1 MQVESLT
8 TRGSRISETLAV
20 LDSAGKDESLSTLR
34 GTLLNDCYEVQ
45 LRCHRPSAYIEQVEL
60 LSCLKWL
67 YKFGISSHIPT
78 NGTVAYTELAIAARA
93 PVNQLRRIV
102 RMVVTSGSLSE
113 PEPDRVSPQ
122 RSLCCVLRKR
132 RGVPILLPPH
142 LDVLF
147 PPDHTADAH
156 NIANNTPLPYEFLS
170 QSEEEMVHFARYMQT
185 LDELSGLSKE
195 HLLQFDRGSLGDAR
209 LVGGNKGQARAFLAS
224 RFPSLACMLQDLLAA
239 VEEAQS
245 TFASPGPSISTR
257 LHAMPHDLTKPTATR
272 DRRHD
277 RHLHAP
283 GTLDNWPADKVQLIL
298 GHLASAMKPGA
309 AILVVDLLMPKPG
322 EVPPRQEAYFRC
334 PDLLMAQFSN
344 SGERDLE
351 EWTEV
356 IHGVTPKLRIADV
369 IRPETTPVGMLML
382 KTEDE

>member
-1 MQVESLT
+1 
-8 TRGSRISETLAV
+8 
-20 LDSAGKDESLSTLR
+20 
-34 GTLLNDCYEVQ
+34 
-45 LRCHRPSAYIEQVEL
+45 
-60 LSCLKWL
+60 
-67 YKFGISSHIPT
+67 
-78 NGTVAYTELAIAARA
+78 
-93 PVNQLRRIV
+93 
-102 RMVVTSGSLSE
+102 
-113 PEPDRVSPQ
+113 
-122 RSLCCVLRKR
+122 
-132 RGVPILLPPH
+132 
-142 LDVLF
+142 
-147 PPDHTADAH
+147 
-156 NIANNTPLPYEFLS
+156 
-170 QSEEEMVHFARYMQT
+170 MVHFARYMQT

-209 LVGGNKGQARAFLAS
+209 LVGGNKDQARAFLAS
-224 RFPSLACMLQDLLAA
+224 RFPSLACMLQDLLAS

-257 LHAMPHDLTKPTATR
+257 LHAMPHDLTKPTSTR

-283 GTLDNWPADKVQLIL
+283 GTLENWPADKAQLIL
-298 GHLASAMKPGA
+298 GHLASA

-334 PDLLMAQFSN
+334 EFSN

-356 IHGVTPKLRIADV
+356 IHGVAPKLRIADV
-369 IRPETTPVGMLML
+369 ISPETTPVGMLML